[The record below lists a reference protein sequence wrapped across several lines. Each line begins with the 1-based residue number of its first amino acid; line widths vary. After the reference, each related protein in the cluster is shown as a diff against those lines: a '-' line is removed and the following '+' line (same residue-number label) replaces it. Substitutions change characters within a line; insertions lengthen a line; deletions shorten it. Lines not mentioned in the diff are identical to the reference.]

1 MREVL
6 VSDLEQRA
14 KETLERSSIYV
25 LRELHVEQDG
35 DVLVLTGCVDSY
47 YHKQLAQELIR
58 LELEGVE
65 VANCLEV
72 DYNRPRRMPRPEWA

>member
-1 MREVL
+1 MQQSV
-6 VSDLEQRA
+6 VFDLEQRA
-14 KETLERSSIYV
+14 REVLDRSSIYA

-35 DVLVLTGCVDSY
+35 DLLVLTGCVDSY

-58 LELEGVE
+58 LELDGIE

-72 DYNRPRRMPRPEWA
+72 EYNRPRRMPRAEWA

>member
-1 MREVL
+1 MRQTAVFDFEQRAREVL
-6 VSDLEQRA
+6 D
-14 KETLERSSIYV
+14 RSSIYA

-72 DYNRPRRMPRPEWA
+72 EYNRPRRMPRPEWA

>member
-1 MREVL
+1 MRQTTVF
-6 VSDLEQRA
+6 DLEQRA
-14 KETLERSSIYV
+14 REVLDRSSIYA

-58 LELEGVE
+58 LELDGVE

-72 DYNRPRRMPRPEWA
+72 EYNRPRRMPRSEWT